1 MCEEAIRC
9 FIVAC
14 LVFIVLLPNSSCL
27 WLFNYLF
34 ILQFLVLDEADRV
47 LDVGFEEELKVIFQ
61 CLPRNR
67 QTLLFSATMTKD
79 LETLLELSANKA
91 YFYEAYEGFKTVD
104 MLKQQYVFIPKDVK
118 DLYLLHILSKMEDM
132 GIRSAIIFVQTCKY
146 GFFFWPSPLLFFII
160 SM

>member
-1 MCEEAIRC
+1 M
-9 FIVAC
+9 FVT
-14 LVFIVLLPNSSCL
+14 FFHYP
-27 WLFNYLF
+27 F

-146 GFFFWPSPLLFFII
+146 AFFGLHSSLFSVYLSPTMFIWALA
-160 SM
+160 